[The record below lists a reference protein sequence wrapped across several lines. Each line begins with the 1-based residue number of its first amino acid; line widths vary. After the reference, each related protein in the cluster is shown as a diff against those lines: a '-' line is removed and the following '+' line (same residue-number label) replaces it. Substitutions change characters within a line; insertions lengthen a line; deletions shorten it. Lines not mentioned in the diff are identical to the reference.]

1 MKDGHEKLMAVKTET
16 PGKAQ
21 VDLEIEETQT
31 KRNTFVFYDVAP
43 KPKKIT
49 LMRPQE
55 YERKLQML
63 RDAKAAKDAS
73 VSQLHMG
80 H

>member
-43 KPKKIT
+43 KPKKIPASSQAES
-49 LMRPQE
+49 R
-55 YERKLQML
+55 
-63 RDAKAAKDAS
+63 AKAFS
-73 VSQLHMG
+73 RCGSFHLGSFQ
-80 H
+80 